1 MKRHLSIFMAFVIV
15 LTLVFSVPSVTYA
28 AMNTVES
35 DNISS
40 YLDDLGSIMQFIKDN
55 YAGDIT
61 YDQMEEGA
69 IKGILSSL
77 DKYSTYFTKDEMDS
91 FAESTSGTFTG
102 VGMVVEQRDNHI
114 VVVSTIKG
122 SPAQKAGVKSGY
134 IVQSVDGKDVEG
146 MSINDVT
153 SLIKGEKGTKVKIG
167 FLVNGKTV
175 EYEITRDVI
184 NINPVSY
191 KIINGIGYM
200 SISEFNGNTEENVA
214 KALDY
219 MDQNNIKKLV
229 IDLRDDPG
237 GYLQE
242 AEAVAN
248 FFVPAGP
255 VVTVAM
261 NGGNNQT
268 FYSNLKNQKYKIAVL
283 INNGTASAAEILAGA
298 IQDTKA
304 GVLVGENSYGKGTV
318 QEVFSFSD
326 GSGMKLTIAKYLLPS
341 GRWIDGTGLKP
352 DVEVKDSRVTLPEL
366 VYTKDIKKGD
376 TGNDV
381 KLLQSYLSLLGYY
394 KGEPNGYFGNDTYD
408 AIVSFQK
415 YAGIPA
421 TGVLDRGTTDALSY
435 FYGLTLRNDAQ
446 LDKAIE
452 LLNQQ

>member
-1 MKRHLSIFMAFVIV
+1 MRRYLSFFLSFVIV
-15 LTLVFSVPSVTYA
+15 LSLVFSVPSATYA
-28 AMNTVES
+28 ATNTAES
-35 DNISS
+35 DNLSS
-40 YLDDLGSIMQFIKDN
+40 YLDDLGSLMQFIKDN

-91 FAESTSGTFTG
+91 FTESTSGTFTG
-102 VGMVVEQRDNHI
+102 VGMVVEQRDNDI
-114 VVVSTIKG
+114 VVVSTVDG

-134 IVQSVDGKDVEG
+134 IVVSVDGKDVTG
-146 MSINDVT
+146 MSVNDVT
-153 SLIKGEKGTKVKIG
+153 NLIKGEKGTKVKIG

-191 KIINGIGYM
+191 KIINGIGYIN
-200 SISEFNGNTEENVA
+200 ISEFNGNTENNVA

-229 IDLRDDPG
+229 IDLRDNPG
-237 GYLQE
+237 GYLS
-242 AEAVAN
+242 EAVAVSN

-261 NGGNNQT
+261 NGGNET
-268 FYSNLKNQKYKIAVL
+268 YYSYLKNPKYKIAVL
-283 INNGTASAAEILAGA
+283 INNGTVSAAEILAGA

-318 QEVFSFSD
+318 QEVFTFPD

-352 DVEVKDSRVTLPEL
+352 DVEVKDSRVALPEL

-408 AIVSFQK
+408 ALVSFQK

-435 FYGLTLRNDAQ
+435 FYGLTLKNDAQ
-446 LDKAIE
+446 LNKAIE

>member
-1 MKRHLSIFMAFVIV
+1 MKRHLSIFLAIVIV

-28 AMNTVES
+28 ATNTAES

-40 YLDDLGSIMQFIKDN
+40 YLDDLGSLMQFIKDN
-55 YAGDIT
+55 YAGSVT

-77 DKYSTYFTKDEMDS
+77 DKYSTYFTKDEMNS
-91 FAESTSGTFTG
+91 FTESTSGTFTG
-102 VGMVVEQRDNHI
+102 IGMVVEQRGNDI
-114 VVVSTIKG
+114 VVVSTIDG
-122 SPAQKAGVKSGY
+122 SPAERAGVKSGY
-134 IVQSVDGKDVEG
+134 IVESVDGKDVAG

-175 EYEITRDVI
+175 EYVITRDVI

-191 KIINGIGYM
+191 KIINGIGYI
-200 SISEFNGNTEENVA
+200 SISEFNGNTENNVA

-229 IDLRDDPG
+229 IDLRDNPG
-237 GYLQE
+237 GYLSE
-242 AEAVAN
+242 AVDVAN

-268 FYSNLKNQKYKIAVL
+268 YYSFLKNQKYKIAVL

-318 QEVFSFSD
+318 QEVFTFQD

-341 GRWIDGTGLKP
+341 GRWINGTGLKP
-352 DVEVKDSRVTLPEL
+352 DVEVKDSRVALPEL

-435 FYGLTLRNDAQ
+435 FYGLTLNNDAQ
-446 LDKAIE
+446 LNKAIE

>member
-1 MKRHLSIFMAFVIV
+1 MRRYLSFFLSFVIV
-15 LTLVFSVPSVTYA
+15 LSLVFSVPSATYA
-28 AMNTVES
+28 ATNTAES

-40 YLDDLGSIMQFIKDN
+40 YLDDLGSLMQFIKDN

-77 DKYSTYFTKDEMDS
+77 DKYSTYFTKDEMNS
-91 FAESTSGTFTG
+91 FTESTSGTFTG
-102 VGMVVEQRDNHI
+102 IGMVVEQRGNDI
-114 VVVSTIKG
+114 VVVSTIDG

-134 IVQSVDGKDVEG
+134 IVVSVDGKDVTG
-146 MSINDVT
+146 MSVNDVT
-153 SLIKGEKGTKVKIG
+153 NLIKGEKGTKVKIG

-184 NINPVSY
+184 KINPVSY
-191 KIINGIGYM
+191 KIINGIGYID
-200 SISEFNGNTEENVA
+200 ISEFNGNTEDNVA

-229 IDLRDDPG
+229 IDLRDNPG
-237 GYLQE
+237 GYLSE
-242 AEAVAN
+242 AVDVAN

-268 FYSNLKNQKYKIAVL
+268 YYSNLKNQKYKLAVL
-283 INNGTASAAEILAGA
+283 INGGTASAAEILAGA

-304 GVLVGENSYGKGTV
+304 GILVGENSYGKGTV
-318 QEVFSFSD
+318 QEVFPFSD
-326 GSGMKLTIAKYLLPS
+326 GSGIKLTIAKYLLPS

-381 KLLQSYLSLLGYY
+381 ELLQSYLSLLGYY

-408 AIVSFQK
+408 ALVSFQK
-415 YAGIPA
+415 YAGIPT

-435 FYGLTLRNDAQ
+435 FYGLTLKNDAQ
-446 LDKAIE
+446 LNKAIE

>member
-1 MKRHLSIFMAFVIV
+1 MRRYLSFFLSFVIV
-15 LTLVFSVPSVTYA
+15 LSLVFSVPSATYA
-28 AMNTVES
+28 ATNTAES
-35 DNISS
+35 NSISS
-40 YLDDLGSIMQFIKDN
+40 YLDDLGSLMQFIKDN

-77 DKYSTYFTKDEMDS
+77 DKYSTYFTKDEMNS
-91 FAESTSGTFTG
+91 FTESTSGTFTG
-102 VGMVVEQRDNHI
+102 IGMVVEQRGNDI
-114 VVVSTIKG
+114 VVVSTIDG

-134 IVQSVDGKDVEG
+134 IVVSVDGKDVTG
-146 MSINDVT
+146 MSVNDVT
-153 SLIKGEKGTKVKIG
+153 NLIKGEKGTKVKIG

-184 NINPVSY
+184 KINPVSY
-191 KIINGIGYM
+191 KIINGIGYID
-200 SISEFNGNTEENVA
+200 ISEFNGNTEDNVA

-229 IDLRDDPG
+229 IDLRDNPG
-237 GYLQE
+237 GYLSE
-242 AEAVAN
+242 AVDVAN

-268 FYSNLKNQKYKIAVL
+268 YYSNLKNQKYKLAVL
-283 INNGTASAAEILAGA
+283 INGGTASAAEILAGA
-298 IQDTKA
+298 IQDTKS
-304 GVLVGENSYGKGTV
+304 GILVGENSYGKGTV
-318 QEVFSFSD
+318 QEVFPFSD
-326 GSGMKLTIAKYLLPS
+326 GSGIKLTIAKYLLPS

-435 FYGLTLRNDAQ
+435 FYGLTLKNDAQ
-446 LDKAIE
+446 LNKAIE

>member
-1 MKRHLSIFMAFVIV
+1 MKRHLSIFLAIVIV

-28 AMNTVES
+28 ATNTAES

-91 FAESTSGTFTG
+91 FTESTSGTFTG
-102 VGMVVEQRDNHI
+102 VGMVVEQRDNDI

-122 SPAQKAGVKSGY
+122 SPAERAGVKSGY
-134 IVQSVDGKDVEG
+134 IVESVDGKNVAG

-191 KIINGIGYM
+191 KIINGIGYIN
-200 SISEFNGNTEENVA
+200 ISEFNGNTENNVA

-229 IDLRDDPG
+229 IDLRDNPG
-237 GYLQE
+237 GYLSE
-242 AEAVAN
+242 AVDVAN

-268 FYSNLKNQKYKIAVL
+268 YYSFLKNQKYKIAVL

-304 GVLVGENSYGKGTV
+304 GVLAGENSYGKGTV
-318 QEVFSFSD
+318 QEVFTFPD

-352 DVEVKDSRVTLPEL
+352 DVEVKDSRVALPEL

-435 FYGLTLRNDAQ
+435 FYGLTLQNDAQ
-446 LDKAIE
+446 LNKAIE
-452 LLNQQ
+452 LLNQG

>member
-15 LTLVFSVPSVTYA
+15 LTLVLSAPMA
-28 AMNTVES
+28 AFAATATQ
-35 DNISS
+35 DDISS
-40 YLDDLGSIMQFIKDN
+40 YLNDLGSFMQFIKEN
-55 YAGDIT
+55 YAGDVT

-69 IKGILSSL
+69 IQGILSSL

-91 FAESTSGTFTG
+91 FMESTSGTFTG
-102 VGMVVEQRDNHI
+102 VGLQVEERGQDI

-122 SPAQKAGVKSGY
+122 SPAYKAGIQSGY
-134 IVQSVDGKDVEG
+134 IVESVDGKDVKG
-146 MSINDVT
+146 MDIADVT
-153 SLIKGEKGTKVKIG
+153 NLIKGDKGTTVTID
-167 FLVNGKTV
+167 FLANGKTV
-175 EYEITRDVI
+175 EYKLVRDVI
-184 NINPVSY
+184 SINPVTY
-191 KIINGIGYM
+191 KIINGVGYI
-200 SISEFNGNTEENVA
+200 SISEFNGNTYDNVS

-229 IDLRDDPG
+229 IDLRDNPG

-242 AEAVAN
+242 AVDVAGY
-248 FFVPAGP
+248 FVPAGP

-261 NGGNNQT
+261 NSGNET
-268 FYSNLKNQKYKIAVL
+268 YYSYLKNPKYKIAVL
-283 INNGTASAAEILAGA
+283 INGNTASAAEILSGA

-304 GVLVGENSYGKGTV
+304 GILVGENSYGKGTV
-318 QEVFSFSD
+318 QEVFPFSD

-341 GRWIDGTGLKP
+341 GRSINGVGLKP
-352 DVEVKDSRVTLPEL
+352 DVEVNDSRVFLPQL
-366 VYTKDIKKGD
+366 IYINDVKKGD
-376 TGNDV
+376 TGYNV

-408 AIVSFQK
+408 ALISFQK

-421 TGVLDRGTTDALSY
+421 TGVMDRGTVDALSY

>member
-1 MKRHLSIFMAFVIV
+1 MKRHLSIFIAFVIV
-15 LTLVFSVPSVTYA
+15 LTLVFSVPLSAYA
-28 AMNTVES
+28 ATNTQ
-35 DNISS
+35 DDISS

-55 YAGDIT
+55 YAGNIT

-122 SPAQKAGVKSGY
+122 SPAQRAGVKSGY
-134 IVQSVDGKDVEG
+134 IVVSVDGKDVEG

-242 AEAVAN
+242 AVAVAN

-261 NGGNNQT
+261 KGGNNQT
-268 FYSNLKNQKYKIAVL
+268 YYSFLKNQKYKIAVL

-376 TGNDV
+376 TGNSV

-421 TGVLDRGTTDALSY
+421 TGVLDRGTADALSY
-435 FYGLTLRNDAQ
+435 FYGLTLKNDAQ

>member
-15 LTLVFSVPSVTYA
+15 LTFVFSVASVTYA
-28 AMNTVES
+28 ATNTVES

-91 FAESTSGTFTG
+91 FTESTSGTFTG
-102 VGMVVEQRDNHI
+102 VGMVVEQRDNDI
-114 VVVSTIKG
+114 VVVSTVDG
-122 SPAQKAGVKSGY
+122 SPAERAGVKSGY
-134 IVQSVDGKDVEG
+134 IVVSVDGKDVTG
-146 MSINDVT
+146 MSVNDVT
-153 SLIKGEKGTKVKIG
+153 NLIKGEKGTKVKIG

-184 NINPVSY
+184 KINPVSY
-191 KIINGIGYM
+191 KIINGIGYID
-200 SISEFNGNTEENVA
+200 ISEFNGNTEDNVA

-229 IDLRDDPG
+229 IDLRDNPG
-237 GYLQE
+237 GYLS
-242 AEAVAN
+242 EAVAVSN

-268 FYSNLKNQKYKIAVL
+268 YYSFLKNQKYKIAVL

-304 GVLVGENSYGKGTV
+304 GVLVGKNSYGKGTV

-376 TGNDV
+376 TGNSV

-421 TGVLDRGTTDALSY
+421 TGVLDRGTADALSY
-435 FYGLTLRNDAQ
+435 FYGLTLKNDAQ

-452 LLNQQ
+452 LLNQE

>member
-1 MKRHLSIFMAFVIV
+1 MRRYLSFFLSFVIV
-15 LTLVFSVPSVTYA
+15 LSLVFSVPSATYA
-28 AMNTVES
+28 ATNTAES
-35 DNISS
+35 NSISS
-40 YLDDLGSIMQFIKDN
+40 YLDDLGSLMQFIKDN

-91 FAESTSGTFTG
+91 FTESTSGTFTG
-102 VGMVVEQRDNHI
+102 VGMVVEQRDNDI
-114 VVVSTIKG
+114 VVVSTVDG

-134 IVQSVDGKDVEG
+134 IVVSVDGKDVTG
-146 MSINDVT
+146 MSVNDVT
-153 SLIKGEKGTKVKIG
+153 NLIKGEKGTKVKIG

-184 NINPVSY
+184 KINPVSY
-191 KIINGIGYM
+191 KIINGIGYID
-200 SISEFNGNTEENVA
+200 ISEFNGNTEDNVA

-229 IDLRDDPG
+229 IDLRDNSG
-237 GYLQE
+237 GYLS
-242 AEAVAN
+242 EAVAVSN

-268 FYSNLKNQKYKIAVL
+268 YYSFLKNQKYKIAVL

-341 GRWIDGTGLKP
+341 GRWINGTGLKP
-352 DVEVKDSRVTLPEL
+352 DVEVKDSRVALPEL

-394 KGEPNGYFGNDTYD
+394 KGEPNGYFRNDTYD
-408 AIVSFQK
+408 ALVSFQK

-435 FYGLTLRNDAQ
+435 FYGLTLKNDAQ
-446 LDKAIE
+446 LNKAIE

>member
-1 MKRHLSIFMAFVIV
+1 MRRYLSFFLSFVIV
-15 LTLVFSVPSVTYA
+15 LSLVFSVPSATYA
-28 AMNTVES
+28 ATNTAES
-35 DNISS
+35 NSISS
-40 YLDDLGSIMQFIKDN
+40 YLDDLGSLMQFIKDN

-91 FAESTSGTFTG
+91 FTESTSGTFTG
-102 VGMVVEQRDNHI
+102 VGMVVEQRDNDI
-114 VVVSTIKG
+114 VVVSTVDG

-134 IVQSVDGKDVEG
+134 IVVSVDGKDVTG
-146 MSINDVT
+146 MSVNDVT
-153 SLIKGEKGTKVKIG
+153 NLIKGEKGTKVKIG

-184 NINPVSY
+184 KINPVSY
-191 KIINGIGYM
+191 KIINGIGYID
-200 SISEFNGNTEENVA
+200 ISEFNGNTEDNVA

-229 IDLRDDPG
+229 IDLRDNPG
-237 GYLQE
+237 GYLSE
-242 AEAVAN
+242 AVDVAN

-268 FYSNLKNQKYKIAVL
+268 YYSNLKNQKYKLAVL
-283 INNGTASAAEILAGA
+283 INGGTASAAEILAGA

-304 GVLVGENSYGKGTV
+304 GILVGENSYGKGTV
-318 QEVFSFSD
+318 QEVFPFSD
-326 GSGMKLTIAKYLLPS
+326 GSGIKLTIAKYLLPS

-352 DVEVKDSRVTLPEL
+352 DVEVKDSRVALPEL

-435 FYGLTLRNDAQ
+435 FYGLTLKNDAQ
-446 LDKAIE
+446 LNKAIE
-452 LLNQQ
+452 LLNQ

>member
-1 MKRHLSIFMAFVIV
+1 MRRYLSFFLSFVIV
-15 LTLVFSVPSVTYA
+15 LSLVFSVPSATYA
-28 AMNTVES
+28 ATNTAES
-35 DNISS
+35 NSISS
-40 YLDDLGSIMQFIKDN
+40 YLDDLGSLMQFIKDN

-91 FAESTSGTFTG
+91 FTESTSGTFTG
-102 VGMVVEQRDNHI
+102 VGMVVEQRDNDI
-114 VVVSTIKG
+114 VVVSTVDG

-134 IVQSVDGKDVEG
+134 IVVSVDGKDVTG
-146 MSINDVT
+146 MSVNDVT
-153 SLIKGEKGTKVKIG
+153 NLIKGEKGTKVKIG

-184 NINPVSY
+184 KINPVSY
-191 KIINGIGYM
+191 KIINGIGYID
-200 SISEFNGNTEENVA
+200 ISEFNGNTEDNVA

-229 IDLRDDPG
+229 IDLRDNPG
-237 GYLQE
+237 GYLSE
-242 AEAVAN
+242 AVDVAN

-268 FYSNLKNQKYKIAVL
+268 YYSNLKNQKYKLAVL
-283 INNGTASAAEILAGA
+283 INGGTASAAEILAGA
-298 IQDTKA
+298 IQDTKS

-318 QEVFSFSD
+318 QEVFPFSD

-341 GRWIDGTGLKP
+341 GRWINGTGLKP
-352 DVEVKDSRVTLPEL
+352 DVEVKDSRVALPEL

-435 FYGLTLRNDAQ
+435 FYGLTLKNDAQ
-446 LDKAIE
+446 LNKAIE
-452 LLNQQ
+452 LLNQ